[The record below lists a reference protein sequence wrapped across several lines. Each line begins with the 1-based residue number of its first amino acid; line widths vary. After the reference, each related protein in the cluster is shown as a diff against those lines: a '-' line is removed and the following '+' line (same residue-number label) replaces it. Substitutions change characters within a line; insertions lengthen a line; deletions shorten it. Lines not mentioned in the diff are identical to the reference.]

1 MIIQSKICFMVLVAA
16 IPNNTVNYKNHEV
29 QKLNNI
35 IVLESDIP
43 NKNTMEYN
51 TMNNNE
57 LFSDYIQE
65 AMYNIIAED
74 IE

>member
-1 MIIQSKICFMVLVAA
+1 MVLVAA

-35 IVLESDIP
+35 TVLESDIP

-57 LFSDYIQE
+57 LFSDYVQE

>member
-35 IVLESDIP
+35 TVLESDIP

-57 LFSDYIQE
+57 LFEYYIQE
-65 AMYNIIAED
+65 VMYSATVET